1 MDSPPSENLRRFFDR
16 IKNAGFFERLF
27 SWRGILA
34 QGYDAFS
41 EYQQLAGRL
50 RALDEEVAVL
60 RSQNRETEL
69 GLEHQQEQAD
79 GLRQELAAEQGRSRL
94 LSEKI
99 TEKERERSTL
109 SATLAE
115 TQANTETTILQ
126 LKEELVGLKARNEE
140 LLRKISERENEAG
153 SLAESDR
160 KNRELIQKLNADL
173 AALSARYDQLTAQHK
188 DAQVAVA
195 QLRQREEERLREHDG
210 RVTELVALKK
220 QLEDDRLRVQAEREE
235 EIKTEFAAMEG
246 AWKKHEEEVE
256 SALRGICQRHTI
268 EYCDKEKFPYA
279 GKPDNA
285 VLIFDQFVVFDAK
298 SPKNPEELSNFPQYI
313 RTQAEAAKKYL
324 KGPDVRKEIF
334 LVVPANTVE
343 YLDDFHYDL
352 ADLQV
357 YVVTRDTLEPLLLAL
372 RKIEDYEFAEKLSP
386 EDRENICR
394 VIGKFAHATKRRIQ
408 IDTYFDN
415 EFIDLLQSCDS
426 LPDEIKLKVM
436 EIELAEKMNPP
447 LEKRKKKI
455 PIKDLE
461 HDVKVIKKEA
471 EAREIDVTAVTKE
484 KIENI
489 TLTKYLE

>member
-1 MDSPPSENLRRFFDR
+1 MDTPPSENLRRFFER
-16 IKNAGFFERLF
+16 VRNAGFFERLF

-34 QGYDAFS
+34 QGYDAFT
-41 EYQQLAGRL
+41 EYQQLQGRL
-50 RALDEEVAVL
+50 QEREGEVAGL
-60 RSQNRETEL
+60 ASKNREVVL
-69 GLEHQQEQAD
+69 GLEHQQQQAD

-115 TQANTETTILQ
+115 TQANTDATIFQ
-126 LKEELVGLKARNEE
+126 LKEDMVSLKARNEE

-153 SLAESDR
+153 TLAESDR
-160 KNRELIQKLNADL
+160 KNQELIQKLNADL
-173 AALSARYDQLTAQHK
+173 AALAARYDQMNLQNTESQK
-188 DAQVAVA
+188 LLS
-195 QLRQREEERLREHDG
+195 QLRQNEESRTREHDA

-235 EIKTEFAAMEG
+235 EIRSGFAAMEG

-256 SALRGICQRHTI
+256 ATLRNICQRHTI
-268 EYCDKEKFPYA
+268 EYCDKEKFPYT

-285 VLIFDQFVVFDAK
+285 VMIFDQFVIFDAK
-298 SPKNPEELSNFPQYI
+298 SPKNPGELSNFPQYI
-313 RTQAEAAKKYL
+313 RAQAEAAKKYL
-324 KGPDVRKEIF
+324 RGADVRKEIY
-334 LVVPANTVE
+334 LVVPANTVA

-357 YVVTRDTLEPLLLAL
+357 YVVTHDCLEPIILAL

-386 EDRENICR
+386 EDRDNICR

-408 IDTYFDN
+408 IDNYFSG
-415 EFIDLLQSCDS
+415 EFIDLLQSCEN
-426 LPDEIKLKVM
+426 LPDEIKLKVL

-447 LEKRKKKI
+447 QEKRKKKI
-455 PIKDLE
+455 PIRELE

-471 EAREIDVTAVTKE
+471 EAREIDVSAVTKE
-484 KIENI
+484 KIETI